1 MNFTRVALAFPFR
14 QLAPYP
20 FPARGNR
27 THICQAHS
35 NWTRGRPNAV
45 PENILIYQLFLHS
58 KHESIALPL
67 SLSLATLPE
76 SSESSESSALSR
88 TTRNDLTPLT
98 PPTRISG
105 APNETCEGLL
115 KNCLWKQNIFRAINH
130 RHCMARGGT
139 VLCASLS
146 HSLFLSVCLSVWD
159 VYPFSLLLFTMLM
172 MMTISMAQ
180 WQLGAIRF
188 SCGENGSALVGGKVL
203 NACQLVPLVGAPRS
217 SSSFF

>member
-1 MNFTRVALAFPFR
+1 MNFSRVSLAFLCR

-20 FPARGNR
+20 FPASGNR
-27 THICQAHS
+27 THICQANS

-45 PENILIYQLFLHS
+45 PEYILIYQLFLHS

-67 SLSLATLPE
+67 FLSLS
-76 SSESSESSALSR
+76 
-88 TTRNDLTPLT
+88 RNSPGVIGVIRIKSNNSKRFNPFD
-98 PPTRISG
+98 PTHSRISG

-130 RHCMARGGT
+130 RHCIARGGT

-146 HSLFLSVCLSVWD
+146 LSHSPST
-159 VYPFSLLLFTMLM
+159 PSLCCC
-172 MMTISMAQ
+172 SWWWWWWRSPWPSGSWAR
-180 WQLGAIRF
+180 LGFHA
-188 SCGENGSALVGGKVL
+188 GKNGRALVGGKVL

-217 SSSFF
+217 SCSLF

>member
-1 MNFTRVALAFPFR
+1 MNFSRVSLAFLCR

-45 PENILIYQLFLHS
+45 PEYILIYQLFLHS

-67 SLSLATLPE
+67 SLATLP
-76 SSESSESSALSR
+76 ESSESSALSR

-98 PPTRISG
+98 PPTLASRGPS
-105 APNETCEGLL
+105 NETCEGLL

-146 HSLFLSVCLSVWD
+146 LSHSPST
-159 VYPFSLLLFTMLM
+159 PSLCCC
-172 MMTISMAQ
+172 S
-180 WQLGAIRF
+180 WW
-188 SCGENGSALVGGKVL
+188 
-203 NACQLVPLVGAPRS
+203 
-217 SSSFF
+217 

>member
-1 MNFTRVALAFPFR
+1 MNFSRVSLAFLCR

-20 FPARGNR
+20 FPASGNR

-45 PENILIYQLFLHS
+45 PEYILIYQLFLHS

-67 SLSLATLPE
+67 FLSLS
-76 SSESSESSALSR
+76 
-88 TTRNDLTPLT
+88 RNSPGVIGVIRIKSNNSKRFNPFD
-98 PPTRISG
+98 PTHSRISG

-130 RHCMARGGT
+130 RHCTARGGT

-146 HSLFLSVCLSVWD
+146 LSLT
-159 VYPFSLLLFTMLM
+159 VYPFSLLLFMMMM

-188 SCGENGSALVGGKVL
+188 SCGEERESACGGKSVKCLPISAACWGSALFLLALLIG
-203 NACQLVPLVGAPRS
+203 
-217 SSSFF
+217 